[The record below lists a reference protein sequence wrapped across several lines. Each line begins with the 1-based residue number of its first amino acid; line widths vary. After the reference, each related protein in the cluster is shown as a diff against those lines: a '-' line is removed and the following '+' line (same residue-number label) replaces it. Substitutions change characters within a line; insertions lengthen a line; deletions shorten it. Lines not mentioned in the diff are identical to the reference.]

1 EYLLVASPTVQMVV
15 PAVGLPSESAHLN
28 AAPPHSC
35 TSIPRWSLYQALSAT
50 VSVELKKIP
59 PIPVTLFI
67 SVSYTWVR
75 VKGRIFRGLTP
86 EFSCERIKQKRVHS
100 TRNPWLVRQ
109 LQRSLCR
116 CRDQLEPL
124 LAANDRRTLSSRE
137 GPELGRNVP
146 FQVRIRARR
155 GMTRFYSRTIA
166 ERLRSL
172 PAVILREPPSPARP

>member
-1 EYLLVASPTVQMVV
+1 MVV

-50 VSVELKKIP
+50 GSGELKKIP

-67 SVSYTWVR
+67 SVSYSWVR

-116 CRDQLEPL
+116 CRDQLER
-124 LAANDRRTLSSRE
+124 LACCERPQNPVVAGPGTRRER
-137 GPELGRNVP
+137 PVP
-146 FQVRIRARR
+146 YQHWHATEHDTILQP
-155 GMTRFYSRTIA
+155 YYCRTT
-166 ERLRSL
+166 S
-172 PAVILREPPSPARP
+172 